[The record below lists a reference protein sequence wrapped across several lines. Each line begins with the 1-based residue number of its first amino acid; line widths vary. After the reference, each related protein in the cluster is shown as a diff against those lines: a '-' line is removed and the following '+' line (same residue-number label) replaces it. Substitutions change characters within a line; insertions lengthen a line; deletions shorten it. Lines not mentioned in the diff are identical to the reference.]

1 MIKLLTY
8 QANPYLL
15 LGEAN
20 EPFLKTNIG
29 WRCDIVNQLIM
40 GHQLLLTTGGI
51 GNSLLTITMR
61 PTFFT
66 CSNFLCGLHSAF
78 QIFQNNKSK

>member
-8 QANPYLL
+8 QANPYF
-15 LGEAN
+15 LGEAAGSY
-20 EPFLKTNIG
+20 LKPNSG
-29 WRCDIVNQLIM
+29 WMRDIVNQLIM
-40 GHQLLLTTGGI
+40 SHQLLMTAGGI
-51 GNSLLTITMR
+51 GNSFFTITMR

-78 QIFQNNKSK
+78 QIFQNEKSK